1 MIKRVLWSLA
11 LIVSVVNADF
21 FVKGNTS
28 VGVALGSSSVSY
40 ARHTENYTILG
51 VSADY
56 FVIDNLSVGVGYRG
70 WFGGTPTRNQ
80 ITVPATYYISV
91 SKKFRPYV
99 GAFVR
104 KTFVSDGFNDY
115 ESYGM
120 RGGVTMALSSNSY
133 IGVGVIQEYY
143 SGGIFEDS
151 SSTYP
156 EFIFAFSF

>member
-1 MIKRVLWSLA
+1 MIKKVLLVLA
-11 LIVSVVNADF
+11 IVSSVVYADF
-21 FVKGNTS
+21 FEKGKTS
-28 VGVALGSSSVSY
+28 VGVVVGNSSTAY
-40 ARHTENYTILG
+40 DNYVIAG

-56 FVIDNLSVGVGYRG
+56 FVIDNLSLGLGYRG
-70 WFGGTPTRNQ
+70 WFGGTHNRNQ
-80 ITVPATYYISV
+80 ITVPVTYYIPLSE
-91 SKKFRPYV
+91 KFRPYA

-104 KTFVSDGFNDY
+104 QTFVSSSIVDDY

-120 RGGVTMALSSNSY
+120 RGGLTMALSRNSY

-143 SGGIFEDS
+143 SNGIFEDS